1 MINLIM
7 QGGLGNQLFQ
17 YASARILAENSNS
30 FLYSNPIQGFGNI
43 KTLHL
48 GKVFLGKK
56 QVIGGHYLPERVD
69 MRTELNGYFQ
79 RIERFEDHKTKVL
92 KWLTPNSVDLKIA
105 PSMGDLTLSIR
116 RASNGWPIE
125 QCPSVDFYLNLLKKI
140 RFKKLWITT
149 DSPSDEYF
157 KPIISEYPGS
167 EFVHLGPLGQYEFI
181 RKSYSIIVAP
191 STFSVLASWSSH
203 AKIIYWPKISAL
215 DFSKTEHNWFP
226 SNDARHVYV
235 GGE

>member
-17 YASARILAENSNS
+17 YVSARILAENSKS
-30 FLYSNPIQGFGNI
+30 FLYSNPIQGFRNI

-48 GKVFLGKK
+48 GRVFLGKK
-56 QVIGGHYLPERVD
+56 QVIGGHHLPEKVY

-79 RIERFEDHKTKVL
+79 RIEKLEKHKTKVL
-92 KWLTPNSVDLKIA
+92 KWLTPNSIDLKVA
-105 PSMGDLTLSIR
+105 PNAGDLTLSIR
-116 RASNGWPIE
+116 RASNGWLIE
-125 QCPSVDFYLNLLKKI
+125 QCPSIDFYLNLLKKI

-191 STFSVLASWSSH
+191 STFSVLASWSSQ
-203 AKIIYWPKISAL
+203 AKIIYWPKIAAL

-226 SNDARHVYV
+226 SNDVRHVYV